1 MKNEDAEL
9 IQRTVAGDD
18 TAFSELV
25 KKYQRQVHALAWRKT
40 GDFHTAEDITQDTF
54 LKAYQRLHTLKRPHR
69 FAGWLYVIA
78 NRQCLAWFRQKRLH
92 KQTLENIDT
101 PDAIS
106 DVYSRHIVEEQA
118 KTAEQE
124 QQEVVKKLLE
134 TLKESDRTVIT
145 LHYFAEMT
153 CEQMSEFLGVSANT
167 IKSRLRRARNRLKQ
181 EEPMIREAIGNFK
194 ISPTLT
200 DNIMQDV
207 SRINPTIPSASKP
220 IIPWMI
226 GATGAVLIALMF
238 GIGSQYLAHF
248 QKPYSLD
255 AQSERTVELVD
266 ARDVQNLEEVSD
278 NQNQPGNRTNL
289 GGKNNGDG
297 ENGNQVLGDQ
307 SDYTRWNLPIGAKRR
322 FGKGILNDMEL
333 SPDGAHLAISGSGGL
348 WLYDVQKG
356 NEIAF
361 ITEHKHKN
369 DFSKPETVFS
379 PDGRTLASKGYRRT
393 IWLWDAET
401 GEHLRT
407 IKVPNAPAT
416 GYHFMKDGTWS
427 TTVIPLSQY
436 NPDDDGSSVI
446 GFGGFNSKKTK
457 AKFIVS
463 GGPLRSFKF
472 MTDSKTLMTQ
482 NLDGTVWLWDIT
494 SGEQKA
500 LFSPELPGLKLD
512 SYISWVNLYPDQW
525 RLAAD
530 IYFAPS
536 GEVIYAL
543 AAGDIYGTIYIQ
555 DGHTGKL
562 IRTLEGRSR
571 IISQKNTIGRIG
583 YGQKTPIQSR
593 MQIPGIKDVFS
604 GKEPR
609 LGVEWITELHFAPD
623 GKTLV
628 SKSRFR
634 NSNRSS
640 NSGAVELWD
649 VKTGELLT
657 RHELG
662 TDLMFSGDGKALA
675 FMNGVGR
682 GYKGC
687 VIWDL
692 ADRRKIAEFAGKVD
706 LKFSRDGKTFTI
718 IQNDS
723 LDMWDIATHRKITSM
738 STPPGLLALLPERHA
753 FSGDGTIFAA
763 VDRFGAV
770 NLWETQTDTQ
780 LRILTTNYTSPIT
793 TMAFTHDGKTLVSG
807 DASGNIQLWNLNTG
821 KVSRTL
827 TSPENNSIHEL
838 LLAEDNATLV
848 SGGIRN
854 FDKWNLT
861 TGKRVNT
868 YTLQWAVA
876 QVFSSTSHN
885 GIGSLGDTV
894 FTWPTTIIALTP
906 KGGKI
911 AKTIWSSH
919 ERKTGEGG
927 NEIDGSEIKVWDIQ
941 TSEHLCTVTN
951 ESFGQTLAFTSDGN
965 MFATLDEDIS
975 YTVDEHTGK
984 KVGHFN
990 NCIVYVW
997 DTYTGKKLATFDV
1010 PEDPKNNFKRP
1021 DIYAGVFTHDGKTL
1035 AAAGDYGDNSI
1046 FLWNIKTKMH
1056 FATLRGHGHVVC
1068 RLTVSPDD
1076 TILASGDSN
1085 GEIRLWKI
1093 PTGENLVTFQSPG
1106 GHISNITFAPDSKS
1120 FASTNGRSDS
1130 ISSDSRGG
1138 GTIFLW
1144 DVPNVK

>member
-1 MKNEDAEL
+1 MKDNDVEL
-9 IQRTVAGDD
+9 IHRILEGDD
-18 TAFSELV
+18 SAFSTLV
-25 KKYQRQVHALAWRKT
+25 EKYQKQVHALAWRKI
-40 GDFHTAEDITQDTF
+40 GDFHIAEDITQDTF
-54 LKAYQRLHTLKRPHR
+54 LKAYQKLTTLKNPQR

-78 NRQCLAWFRQKRLH
+78 TRCCQAWLRK
-92 KQTLENIDT
+92 KQIQTESLEEIDS
-101 PDAIS
+101 DALEPEA
-106 DVYSRHIVEEQA
+106 YSRYVSEEETKVTVAAQR
-118 KTAEQE
+118 Q
-124 QQEVVKKLLE
+124 VVKKLLA
-134 TLKESDRTVIT
+134 TLPESERTVIT
-145 LHYFAEMT
+145 LHYFGEMT
-153 CEQMSEFLGVSANT
+153 CEKMSEFLGVSANT

-181 EEPMIREAIGNFK
+181 EEPMIREAITNFK

-200 DNIMQDV
+200 ENIMQEV
-207 SRINPTIPSASKP
+207 SQIKPTPPSASKP
-220 IIPWMI
+220 LIPWMM
-226 GATGAVLIALMF
+226 GAAGAVLIALMF
-238 GIGSQYLAHF
+238 GIGGQFLARF

-266 ARDVQNLEEVSD
+266 AQVVQNLQIESD
-278 NQNQPGNRTNL
+278 NRNQTGMRSDL
-289 GGKNNGDG
+289 GGRSNGDG
-297 ENGNQVLGDQ
+297 ENAEQALGDQ
-307 SDYTRWNLPIGAKRR
+307 IDYTRWNLPMGAKRR

-333 SPDGAHLAISGSGGL
+333 SPDG
-348 WLYDVQKG
+348 
-356 NEIAF
+356 
-361 ITEHKHKN
+361 
-369 DFSKPETVFS
+369 
-379 PDGRTLASKGYRRT
+379 RTIASKGYRRT

-416 GYHFMKDGTWS
+416 GYQFFKNGTME

-436 NPDDDGSSVI
+436 NPDDDRASII
-446 GFGGFNSKKTK
+446 GFSGFNNKKTK
-457 AKFIVS
+457 AAYIVS
-463 GGPLRSFKF
+463 SGPLRSIEFLA
-472 MTDSKTLMTQ
+472 DSKTLMTQ

-500 LFSPELPGLKLD
+500 LFRPELPGLKLD

-530 IYFAPS
+530 VYFAPS

-543 AAGDIYGTIYIQ
+543 AAGDRIGTIYIQ

-562 IRTLEGRSR
+562 LRTLEGQSK
-571 IISQKNTIGRIG
+571 IISKKNTIGRIG

-593 MQIPGIKDVFS
+593 LQIPGIKDVFS

-609 LGVEWITELHFAPD
+609 RGVEWITELYFAPD

-640 NSGAVELWD
+640 YSGAVELWD

-657 RHELG
+657 RHGLG
-662 TDLMFSGDGKALA
+662 TDLKFSGDGKALA

-718 IQNDS
+718 IRNDS
-723 LDMWDIATHRKITSM
+723 LEMWDIATRRKITSM
-738 STPPGLLALLPERHA
+738 STPPELLTVLPDRHA

-763 VDRFGAV
+763 VNRYGTV

-780 LRILTTNYTSPIT
+780 LRTLTTNYSTPIT
-793 TMAFTHDGKTLVSG
+793 TMAFTHDGKSLVSG
-807 DASGNIQLWNLNTG
+807 NASGNIQLWNLNTG
-821 KVSRTL
+821 KVSSTL
-827 TSPENNSIHEL
+827 TSPENKSIYGL
-838 LLAEDNATLV
+838 VFAEDNATLV

-854 FDKWNLT
+854 FDKWNIT

-876 QVFSSTSHN
+876 QVFSSTSHY
-885 GIGSLGDTV
+885 GIGSSGDTV

-919 ERKTGEGG
+919 ERKTE
-927 NEIDGSEIKVWDIQ
+927 EDGSEIKVWDIP

-984 KVGHFN
+984 KVGDFN
-990 NCIVYVW
+990 KCIVYLW
-997 DTYTGKKLATFDV
+997 DTYTGKKLAAFDV
-1010 PEDPKNNFKRP
+1010 PKDPENNFNRP
-1021 DIYAGVFTHDGKTL
+1021 DIYAGVFTRDSKTF
-1035 AAAGDYGDNSI
+1035 AAAGSFGDNSI
-1046 FLWNIKTKMH
+1046 FLWDIKTKTH

-1093 PTGENLVTFQSPG
+1093 PSGEHLVTFQSPG

-1120 FASTNGRSDS
+1120 FASTNGRSDGV
-1130 ISSDSRGG
+1130 SSNSREG